1 MNRPAPFSVDLTVRG
16 HLTAEQREAARHALH
31 NALMAA
37 SVRLGNQEPEV
48 VTMQTFLITFEEA

>member
-16 HLTAEQREAARHALH
+16 HLTPEQREAVRHALH

-48 VTMQTFLITFEEA
+48 VSLKIFQVRFEDQ